1 MKINEKKPN
10 TLTAI
15 FVVICGAFIS
25 LGLLLDETNFILA
38 FGLLLIALV
47 VHRSAKK

>member
-1 MKINEKKPN
+1 MKISEKLFN
-10 TLTAI
+10 NIVAFFI
-15 FVVICGAFIS
+15 VVCGVYMS
-25 LGLLLDETNFILA
+25 YVLYNDETNFILA